1 MTCIFCELIKPE
13 QIFYETDHI
22 KVVYDIDPIQ
32 TGHLLLI
39 SKEHYTSLTELP
51 LAVRHEWIDLEAE
64 LVGLL
69 ETTLGVDGV
78 TRASNDKGLMDEG
91 THFHSHLIPRR
102 AGDGFWD
109 KVELEF
115 LNLDL
120 KAFETALKNQK
131 RG

>member
-13 QIFYETDHI
+13 QILYETDHI

-39 SKEHYTSLTELP
+39 SKEHYMSVTELP
-51 LAVRHEWIDLEAE
+51 VAVRHEWIDVEAA
-64 LVGLL
+64 LVAFME
-69 ETTLGVDGV
+69 ETLDVDGV

-109 KVELEF
+109 QVDIAHLQ
-115 LNLDL
+115 LDMT
-120 KAFETALKNQK
+120 AFEAKLKE
-131 RG
+131 

>member
-13 QIFYETDHI
+13 QILYETDHI

-39 SKEHYTSLTELP
+39 SKEHYMSVTELP
-51 LAVRHEWIDLEAE
+51 MAVRHEWIDLEVY
-64 LVGLL
+64 LVGLME
-69 ETTLGVDGV
+69 ETLRIDGV

-91 THFHSHLIPRR
+91 THFHSHLIPRW

-109 KVELEF
+109 QVDIAYLQ
-115 LNLDL
+115 LDMT
-120 KAFETALKNQK
+120 AFEAKLKE
-131 RG
+131 